1 MSERVPVVSVCLPV
15 YNGEKFVG
23 MALQSVLGQTLENI
37 ELIIS
42 DNASTDRTAEIC
54 QDAAARDRRVRYSR
68 SQVNVGLARNHNRA
82 FALARG
88 EYAIWMG
95 HDDEMADTYLSRC
108 VERLALEPSAALCF
122 SDSCDIDEHS
132 KALRIVRFEDVCSS
146 PIASV
151 RYSDTVRYESRNDMI
166 YGVIRASVLRQT
178 RLHGA
183 YYGSDWVLLAEI
195 ALRGHFCHIPD
206 PLFCRRYHSSQSSKR
221 GRFEN
226 VAIFDPQRVGKRNYP
241 FFRLAAGFAVAPF
254 RAPVPLRERCSS
266 LRHFM
271 HWCSRHRHYLR
282 EDVEVN
288 ARGVCDAVR
297 SLKRR
302 FV

>member
-23 MALQSVLGQTLENI
+23 RAIRSVLEQTLTNI
-37 ELIIS
+37 ELVIS
-42 DNASTDRTAEIC
+42 DNASTDRTGEIC
-54 QDAAARDRRVRYSR
+54 QEAAARDRRVRYSR
-68 SQVNVGLARNHNRA
+68 SAVNVGLARNHNRA
-82 FALARG
+82 FGVARG

-95 HDDEMADTYLSRC
+95 HDDEMAGTYLSRC
-108 VERLALEPSAALCF
+108 VERLSRDPSAALCF
-122 SDSCDIDEHS
+122 SDSCDIDEQS
-132 KALRIVRFEDVCSS
+132 NVIRSVTFEDVCTSHS
-146 PIASV
+146 ANV
-151 RYSDTVRYESRNDMI
+151 RYCGMLRYESRNDMI
-166 YGVIRASVLRQT
+166 YGVIRSSVLRQT

-195 ALRGHFCHIPD
+195 ALRGPFCHIHES
-206 PLFCRRYHSSQSSKR
+206 LFRRRYHPSQSSKR

-271 HWCSRHRHYLR
+271 RWCSRHRHYLR